1 MKNRSFTACVTEKL
15 LNCHTVLG
23 LLHNNARYPSN
34 SKTRI
39 NNTNKS
45 NKQQTYVILAKL
57 GIYTIS
63 RTQLHDP
70 ASLVVYWLPYKK
82 FVYSFYFESSFCPL
96 WLLFSTSTAWL
107 YYFRL
112 SVVWEC
118 KNFWKW
124 LQLCHTCCLSTY
136 DTELYSSLTFICP
149 FIVFKISSRWV
160 IREYK
165 CSKRN

>member
-23 LLHNNARYPSN
+23 LLHNNARYPS
-34 SKTRI
+34 KTRI

-45 NKQQTYVILAKL
+45 NKQAIYVNLAKL
-57 GIYTIS
+57 YKLYLAHNFMT
-63 RTQLHDP
+63 RQ
-70 ASLVVYWLPYKK
+70 AWLFTDFLIKS
-82 FVYSFYFESSFCPL
+82 SFIAFLFFESSFCPL

-118 KNFWKW
+118 ENFWKW